1 MKSILGMTA
10 LAALMM
16 GAAVTTVQ
24 AEGGADRLVNY
35 RLQQEA
41 LVSDRASQDSGERF
55 VQLIKEQPTAAGSAT
70 EQRDRQM
77 QKQEDSYKSPI
88 HRDRALYGSPH

>member
-24 AEGGADRLVNY
+24 AEGGSDRLLDY

-41 LVSDRASQDSGERF
+41 PVSSRQSQDSGERF
-55 VQLIKEQPTAAGSAT
+55 VQLIKEEPTAAGSAIQQQDQQNDML
-70 EQRDRQM
+70 EP
-77 QKQEDSYKSPI
+77 SYKSPI
-88 HRDRALYGSPH
+88 LRDRALYGSPH

>member
-1 MKSILGMTA
+1 MKSLLGMTA
-10 LAALMM
+10 LTALMM
-16 GAAVTTVQ
+16 GAAVTTAQ

-35 RLQQEA
+35 RLQQEM

-70 EQRDRQM
+70 EQQDRQDEM
-77 QKQEDSYKSPI
+77 SAPSYKSPI
-88 HRDRALYGSPH
+88 LKDRALYGSPH